1 MSESNELID
10 YVLIDEIRRLLD
22 RFQWISSYEL
32 FYQKIEK
39 IETQLIQ
46 KHRKTHEVNLKKKS
60 NSGISLRIISKSRR
74 LVETSLGISSLHK
87 ITNLT
92 EPKSTQKKEEILIFP
107 QLKNPRI
114 KSIAGDQ
121 SKSFNFQENT
131 VLEKLEDLKLE
142 DPENEFEESSNS
154 LNLERETRYIINTGS
169 NGISNSSLK
178 VNLNHS
184 VKILFDYFVYT
195 ISRNDYRRNLNFNR
209 KQLELDVFENR
220 VKRSKRFVNANLDD
234 VSIIFHPNIIGKI
247 IAFQS
252 NSLISNPRNQFSPIW
267 NDQIHL
273 YDDPLRE
280 EGYASTL
287 FDDEGNITKS
297 KVLVEKGNFQNSLN
311 TIITGGPSNS
321 GNGYRS
327 AWFQPLSR
335 SYEYPVS
342 RAISN
347 LVMMGGIGKGINFVQ
362 KRTVSLLVVKGHG
375 YIGGMANNP
384 KFVIHAS
391 EAELWKNGEY
401 LGPTYNYTFS
411 GSLNEIMKYGDL
423 SADQTQVVDKA
434 IPGAV
439 YIGWLRCP
447 PGIIK
452 VG

>member
-1 MSESNELID
+1 MSESSEIID
-10 YVLIDEIRRLLD
+10 YVLIDEIKRLLD

-46 KHRKTHEVNLKKKS
+46 RPNLSEEFNLKKKS
-60 NSGISLRIISKSRR
+60 NSGISLRILSRNKR

-92 EPKSTQKKEEILIFP
+92 EPKSTQKVEEKLIFP

-114 KSIAGDQ
+114 KSITGDQ
-121 SKSFNFQENT
+121 SKSLDFKENT
-131 VLEKLEDLKLE
+131 VLEKLDMLKLE
-142 DPENEFEESSNS
+142 SPKKEFEESTNS

-169 NGISNSSLK
+169 VGISNSSLK
-178 VNLNHS
+178 AHLNHT

-195 ISRNDYRRNLNFNR
+195 ISRNDYGRNLNFDKEKLN
-209 KQLELDVFENR
+209 LEIFENR
-220 VKRSKRFVNANLDD
+220 IKRSKGFVSPNLDD

-252 NSLISNPRNQFSPIW
+252 NSFISSPLNQIAPIW

-287 FDDEGNITKS
+287 FDDEGNITRS
-297 KVLVEKGNFQNSLN
+297 KILVEKGKFQNSLN
-311 TIITGGPSNS
+311 TIITGSSING

-327 AWFQPLSR
+327 AWFQPMSR
-335 SYEYPVS
+335 SYEYPIS

-347 LVMMGGIGKGINFVQ
+347 LVMMGGIGKGSNFVQ
-362 KRTVSLLVVKGHG
+362 KKTVSLLVLKGHG

-391 EAELWKNGEY
+391 EAELWKYGEY

-411 GSLNEIMKYGDL
+411 GSLNEIMKNGDL

-452 VG
+452 IG